1 MNTYSIIAATL
12 LLLLLSLHTTSSHI
26 VHSDEIQ
33 EIDHDRS
40 IISSSSSGYYFDHAS
55 SVVRRSLDPRSVD
68 DINRWGD
75 SARPFDGGLAYD
87 TQGTMVAFGS
97 DDVPVDEE
105 LRRKLI
111 KANGIEDALLL
122 KLGSNFSPL
131 RDGWGGW
138 FDAKS
143 DFLRKD
149 KMFKSKLEVL
159 NTMSHPLLQDPDG
172 FGVTG
177 LTRGDKIVK
186 KGLFQQ
192 MKKAPILIK
201 KSFGFSDVR
210 SDEAIDHQAKERG
223 GMNRKSLDR
232 GIEGERFGFDKN
244 LEVKKNEFR
253 TLGDNKIGLGDHA
266 MKGVYD
272 RSLRKNAEDYDSSLG
287 KDGEGE
293 AQKVATLNEIESSGS
308 MFSGG
313 RRWGYFPGLHPNLSF
328 SNFMNSYFRK
338 YKCSIRVFMVWN
350 SPPWMYTVRHQRG
363 LESVLF
369 HHPDACIV
377 VFSETIELDFF
388 KEFLKDGFKIAVT
401 MPNLEE
407 LLKDTPTSIFASVW
421 HEWRTT
427 RFYSTHYS
435 ELIRLAALYKYGG
448 IYLDCDIVVL
458 KPIYGFRNSVGM
470 EELVPGSPLNGA
482 VMAFTKH
489 SLFIRQCMLEFF
501 SSYDDTLLRWNGAD
515 LLTRVAGK
523 FSLKADNLK
532 KKQMLQVQL
541 ASNFFPISSHDI
553 QRYFIT
559 PVTDD
564 ENAHQHALL
573 RKILNES
580 YTFHFW
586 NSLTSALVPEPY
598 SMVAKIMNK
607 FCIRC
612 LDML

>member
-1 MNTYSIIAATL
+1 MNTYSIVAATL
-12 LLLLLSLHTTSSHI
+12 LLLLSSLHPTSSDI
-26 VHSDEIQ
+26 VDSEDEIQ
-33 EIDHDRS
+33 EIDHERS
-40 IISSSSSGYYFDHAS
+40 IISSSSGYYFDHAS

-68 DINRWGD
+68 DINWWSD
-75 SARPFDGGLAYD
+75 YARPFDGGLAYD
-87 TQGTMVAFGS
+87 IQGTMVAFGS
-97 DDVPVDEE
+97 DDVPADEE
-105 LRRKLI
+105 LRRELI

-122 KLGSNFSPL
+122 KLGSKSSPL

-149 KMFKSKLEVL
+149 KMFKSRLEVL
-159 NTMSHPLLQDPDG
+159 NTMSNPLLQDPDG

-177 LTRGDKIVK
+177 FTRGDKIVK
-186 KGLFQQ
+186 KGLFQEI
-192 MKKAPILIK
+192 KKAPILIK

-210 SDEAIDHQAKERG
+210 SDEAIDYQAKERSS
-223 GMNRKSLDR
+223 MNRESLDG
-232 GIEGERFGFDKN
+232 GIKGERLGVEKN
-244 LEVKKNEFR
+244 LEARKYEFR
-253 TLGDNKIGLGDHA
+253 TLGYNEIGLGDHA

-293 AQKVATLNEIESSGS
+293 AHKAATHNEIESSGS

-313 RRWGYFPGLHPNLSF
+313 RRWGYFPVLHPNLSF
-328 SNFMNSYFRK
+328 SNFMDSFFRK
-338 YKCSIRVFMVWN
+338 SKCSIRVFMVWN

-407 LLKDTPTSIFASVW
+407 LLKDTPTSIFTSVW

-427 RFYSTHYS
+427 KFYSTHYS

-448 IYLDCDIVVL
+448 VYLDCDIVVL
-458 KPIYGFRNSVGM
+458 KPISGFRNSVGM
-470 EELVPGSPLNGA
+470 EELTPGSPLNGA
-482 VMAFTKH
+482 VMAFNKH

-515 LLTRVAGK
+515 LLTRVAGN

-553 QRYFIT
+553 QRYFIA

-564 ENAHQHALL
+564 EKAHQHALL
-573 RKILNES
+573 RKILTES
-580 YTFHFW
+580 NTFHFW
-586 NSLTSALVPEPY
+586 NSLTSGLVPEPY

-607 FCIRC
+607 FCIHC